1 VLRFLLDEHI
11 SPAVCL
17 IVRERSSGILIE
29 SLVEWRE
36 GSLRGKDDS
45 IVLAAAAEAG
55 YALVTYDLRTIPPLL
70 RVWAAKGLSHQGVV
84 FIDERTC
91 RPQDF
96 SAIADALIRIWDDLG
111 TFEWRD
117 RVAFASRAQG
127 AN

>member
-1 VLRFLLDEHI
+1 M
-11 SPAVCL
+11 
-17 IVRERSSGILIE
+17 IVRERRSEVMIE
-29 SLVEWRE
+29 SLLEWRE
-36 GSLRGKDDS
+36 GSLRGRDDS
-45 IVLAAAAEAG
+45 IVLAATAEAG

-70 RVWAAKGLSHQGVV
+70 RGWAAKGLSHHGVV

-96 SAIADALIRIWDDLG
+96 SAVADALIRIWDDMR

-117 RVAFASRAQG
+117 RVAFASRALG

>member
-1 VLRFLLDEHI
+1 MLRFLLDEHI
-11 SPAVCL
+11 SAAVCS
-17 IVRERSSGILIE
+17 IVRERRSEVLIE
-29 SLVEWRE
+29 SLLEWRE
-36 GSLRGKDDS
+36 GSLRGKDDPM
-45 IVLAAAAEAG
+45 VLAAAAEAG

-70 RVWAAKGLSHQGVV
+70 WVWAAKGLSHQGVV

-96 SAIADALIRIWDDLG
+96 SAIADALIRIWDDME

-117 RVAFASRAQG
+117 RVAFASRAQE

>member
-1 VLRFLLDEHI
+1 M
-11 SPAVCL
+11 
-17 IVRERSSGILIE
+17 IE
-29 SLVEWRE
+29 SLLEWRE
-36 GSLRGKDDS
+36 GSLRGRDDS
-45 IVLAAAAEAG
+45 IVLAATAEAG

-70 RVWAAKGLSHQGVV
+70 RVWAAKGLSHHGVV

-96 SAIADALIRIWDDLG
+96 SAVADALIRIWDDMR

-117 RVAFASRAQG
+117 RVAFASRALG

>member
-1 VLRFLLDEHI
+1 MLQLLLDEHI
-11 SPAVCL
+11 SPAMSL
-17 IVRERSSGILIE
+17 IVRERRSEVLIK
-29 SLVEWRE
+29 SLLEWGN

-45 IVLAAAAEAG
+45 IVLAATAEAG
-55 YALVTYDLRTIPPLL
+55 YALVTFDLRTIPPLL
-70 RVWAAKGLSHQGVV
+70 KVWAEKGLSHQGVV

-111 TFEWRD
+111 TFEWTD
-117 RVAFASRAQG
+117 RVAFASRAAE

>member
-1 VLRFLLDEHI
+1 MLRFLLDEHI